1 MLISSAIPQNT
12 TAGELILYRHLSQ
25 VPELNL
31 IIATDKYAFS
41 SDEDPLDIQV
51 NRFIIRLQKTRFS
64 RFVNDVHQCLH
75 PFFNYDKLRKS
86 IAKHKP
92 DLILTVAEGT
102 YWIAAQRMAREF
114 NIPLVSIFHDWWPD
128 LAYVHSWARRILEN
142 RFKQLY
148 RQSQLAFCVSEEM
161 RQLLG
166 THPNAQLLY
175 PIPDQLVAAAET
187 HTLSTGKQFKL
198 VYAGR
203 LSGISG
209 QTIQALCTSLQGVT
223 GLQLKLFGP
232 QPDWSDAF
240 LQPLKEQ
247 GIYGGFIS
255 RDRLRQEFNA
265 ASALLVAIPFDGS
278 NRRWAETSFPS
289 KLVEYCKFQKPIIIW
304 GPEYCSAVRWGCKH
318 QAVLV
323 VTSPLLQD
331 LKKAVKELANQPEE
345 QKRLGNKAL
354 EMAQGMFNPEKI
366 QRHFVE
372 SLYQLANQK
381 LEKTTYFCVK
391 LFKNVT

>member
-265 ASALLVAIPFDGS
+265 ASALLVAIPFDGFQPPMGRDKLS
-278 NRRWAETSFPS
+278 FKVGRVLQVSETNHYLGTRILFRCPLGVQAPSGVGGNFTLATGLKESGQRTRKSTRGAEASW
-289 KLVEYCKFQKPIIIW
+289 E
-304 GPEYCSAVRWGCKH
+304 
-318 QAVLV
+318 
-323 VTSPLLQD
+323 
-331 LKKAVKELANQPEE
+331 
-345 QKRLGNKAL
+345 
-354 EMAQGMFNPEKI
+354 
-366 QRHFVE
+366 
-372 SLYQLANQK
+372 
-381 LEKTTYFCVK
+381 
-391 LFKNVT
+391 